1 MLIWRI
7 PILSSNQCWC
17 QVLVGSWILSY
28 SLSLLF
34 LLLFSLDGFAS
45 PHYDLCA
52 PIFQDDLVGKS
63 ECCSPFPSC
72 PSSLYIIVYT
82 DSLYTY
88 ESESSREDFEKPR
101 LRLRWDRL
109 SGWLGNNTD
118 CDYVLTSPVLR
129 RRFQRILTTTLLPS
143 SSASSTMNHPPPLQ
157 PGPRPIGPR
166 SMDRSAPP
174 VSTLQLP
181 PTAPLNIRKASQ
193 PQQTNGNSIQT
204 SSSNSS
210 ASFLSPH
217 PPTNRG
223 QPAPSLSLKI
233 PTPGQ
238 PKAGKP
244 KLKIS
249 YSFPDGDTDDSLSI
263 DGAFSGG
270 YYGGAAFQPTSLSA
284 EGPEEATIRPNS
296 ADTQTVD
303 DLRTTLRGLDIN
315 PTPPPKLSTLSSTS
329 IHQVLSN
336 SRQGDEWSDEFLQ
349 ELDRLGEGAG
359 GAVHKVRDKR
369 TDVVMARKTI
379 TTREAPMKQL
389 DRELSFMS
397 STSHTN
403 IIKFYAAYIS
413 PSSSEIKLLMEF
425 GEGGSLEAVGKRIR
439 EKGWRVGEKV
449 AGRLAEGVSSGF

>member
-1 MLIWRI
+1 
-7 PILSSNQCWC
+7 
-17 QVLVGSWILSY
+17 
-28 SLSLLF
+28 
-34 LLLFSLDGFAS
+34 
-45 PHYDLCA
+45 
-52 PIFQDDLVGKS
+52 
-63 ECCSPFPSC
+63 
-72 PSSLYIIVYT
+72 
-82 DSLYTY
+82 
-88 ESESSREDFEKPR
+88 
-101 LRLRWDRL
+101 
-109 SGWLGNNTD
+109 
-118 CDYVLTSPVLR
+118 
-129 RRFQRILTTTLLPS
+129 
-143 SSASSTMNHPPPLQ
+143 MNHPPSLQ
-157 PGPRPIGPR
+157 SGPRPIGPR
-166 SMDRSAPP
+166 SMDRAAPP

-181 PTAPLNIRKASQ
+181 TTAPLNIRKTSQ
-193 PQQTNGNSIQT
+193 PQQTNGNGIHT

-210 ASFLSPH
+210 TSFLSPH

-223 QPAPSLSLKI
+223 QPSPSLSLKI

-244 KLKIS
+244 KLKLS
-249 YSFPDGDTDDSLSI
+249 SGFTGVPPDDSLSI

-303 DLRTTLRGLDIN
+303 DLRATLRSLDIG
-315 PTPPPKLSTLSSTS
+315 PTPPPKLSSLSSTS

-336 SRQGDEWSDEFLQ
+336 SSQGDEWSDEFLQ

-369 TDVVMARKTI
+369 KNVVMARKTI

-389 DRELSFMS
+389 NRELAFMS

-425 GEGGSLEAVGKRIR
+425 CEGGSLEAVGKRIR

-449 AGRLAEGVSSGF
+449 AGRLSEGVSLGF